1 MSLKRKELVQI
12 YEEVRSRY
20 KRKERDKDIHR
31 GMDELYDALIH
42 YIDFDTHIGKN

>member
-42 YIDFDTHIGKN
+42 YMDFDTHIGKN

>member
-20 KRKERDKDIHR
+20 KRKERDKEIVQGIDI
-31 GMDELYDALIH
+31 LYDALVH
-42 YIDFDTHIGKN
+42 YIDYSSEK